1 MTKAEMKAIAFY
13 IGEDRNAIV
22 KTALDMCPP
31 TPTFNTIRQLALIVA
46 MMIEKSHWGHAG
58 VGFGT
63 ETGTGRL
70 FFRAGNDY
78 ICISGY
84 NLAYQVKLCTDL
96 LEKQGYFA

>member
-1 MTKAEMKAIAFY
+1 MTEAEMKGIALCM
-13 IGEDRNAIV
+13 GKGRDAAA

-31 TPTFNTIRQLALIVA
+31 TLEFYEIRELALIVA
-46 MMIEKSHWGHAG
+46 MMFEKSHWAHAG
-58 VGFGT
+58 VGFGV
-63 ETGTGRL
+63 ETGTGRH

>member
-1 MTKAEMKAIAFY
+1 MKKAKEVDM
-13 IGEDRNAIV
+13 GEDRDAIA

-31 TPTFNTIRQLALIVA
+31 TPEFNPIRQLALIIA
-46 MMIEKSHWGHAG
+46 MMFEKSHWAHAG
-58 VGFGT
+58 VGFGV
-63 ETGTGRL
+63 EIGTGRL

-84 NLAYQVKLCTDL
+84 NLAYQVKLCADL

>member
-1 MTKAEMKAIAFY
+1 MTGAEMKAIAFY
-13 IGEDRNAIV
+13 IGEDRNAIA

-31 TPTFNTIRQLALIVA
+31 TPAFNTIRQLALIVA
-46 MMIEKSHWGHAG
+46 MMFEKSHWAHAG

>member
-1 MTKAEMKAIAFY
+1 MTEAEMKATAFY
-13 IGEDRNAIV
+13 MGDDRDAIA

-31 TPTFNTIRQLALIVA
+31 APAFNPLRQLALIIA
-46 MMIEKSHWGHAG
+46 MMFEKSHWAHVG
-58 VGFGT
+58 VGFGV

-70 FFRAGNDY
+70 FFRAGSDY

-96 LEKQGYFA
+96 LKKQGYFA